1 MKKPFFS
8 IIIPTLNEEKYLPK
22 LLNDLSKQ
30 TEKDFEVIIA
40 DGYSKDNTKKAVKE
54 FKKKLSVKFYQT
66 KLKNVAA
73 QRNYG
78 AKKSIGEYI
87 VFFDADSR
95 INSSFLNRVN
105 KSIINKKGLLFIPY
119 SLPDKEYRQYKPIFD
134 FINTLIELTQNLP
147 NRFSL
152 GGTMIV
158 EKGFFDLTKGF
169 NKSLFIS
176 EDHEFIQRA
185 GKWGV
190 TAKFIKNVK
199 VVFSLRRMRKEGEV
213 NFIYKLIVGFTR
225 RLISGEIKYK
235 IFDYQMGG
243 QIYNTKDVKV
253 KKEEFFKGYLKQI
266 KNLFNKLIKD

>member
-1 MKKPFFS
+1 MKPFFS
-8 IIIPTLNEEKYLPK
+8 VVIPTLNEEKYLPK
-22 LLNDLSKQ
+22 LLNDLLKQ
-30 TEKDFEVIIA
+30 TEKGFEVIIA
-40 DGYSKDNTKKAVKE
+40 DGYSKDNTKKITEE
-54 FKKKLSVKFYQT
+54 FKKKLSIKFYQT

-78 AKKSIGEYI
+78 AKRSIGEYI

-95 INSSFLNRVN
+95 INSSFLNKVN

-119 SLPDKEYRQYKPIFD
+119 FFPDREYKQYKPIFD

-152 GGTMIV
+152 GGAMIV
-158 EKGFFDLTKGF
+158 EKGFFDLIKGF
-169 NKSLFIS
+169 DEALFIS

-185 GKWGV
+185 SSWGV

-199 VVFSLRRMRKEGEV
+199 VVFSLRRMKKEGEV
-213 NFIYKLIVGFTR
+213 KFLYKYLVAFTK
-225 RLISGEIKYK
+225 RLISGEIKDR

-243 QIYNTKDVKV
+243 QVYNNEEVKV
-253 KKEEFFKGYLKQI
+253 KKEKFFKGYLKQI
-266 KNLFNKLIKD
+266 KKLFNKLIED